1 MNKIDEAM
9 ERMAQKD
16 CMAWGDTNI
25 VRAILTEVFG
35 DQPIPQDVEAVI
47 RGKLISYHAGLWDC
61 DNDPT
66 YYEVVDTVMRIISP
80 YLAVNDRRALVV
92 LRGILA
98 GIDAESI
105 PRKDGKDF
113 RDGYYEAI
121 SSTINE
127 IDALLAELPEP
138 DAKPFPV
145 EELVNICQEFVDRVG
160 RGEVRSKYTYKR
172 MKDVLAK
179 IAGLKGKP

>member
-66 YYEVVDTVMRIISP
+66 YYEVVDTVMRIIRP
-80 YLAVNDRRALVV
+80 YLAVNDRRTLVRLKELV
-92 LRGILA
+92 KSIIAAHQQLIEASEYHPCSRTVIL
-98 GIDAESI
+98 SC
-105 PRKDGKDF
+105 
-113 RDGYYEAI
+113 EAI
-121 SSTINE
+121 IE
-127 IDALLAELPEP
+127 QIDTLLAELPKTQP
-138 DAKPFPV
+138 DYREIFLLMREKLVHGIMPHQVV
-145 EELVNICQEFVDRVG
+145 EQID
-160 RGEVRSKYTYKR
+160 
-172 MKDVLAK
+172 A
-179 IAGLKGKP
+179 ILKGSE